1 MLRKKLLIIA
11 LLFIGYFLLGC
22 ATKNIIPVEGATKNS
37 WNANTFW
44 YHPWGNSVV
53 HHGIDIFAKKST
65 PVLSSTN
72 GIVILC
78 RPYGSGGNSIIVL
91 SPFLKLHYY
100 AHLDKFNTNMFD
112 IVKQGEKIGTVGD
125 TGNAKGKE
133 PHLHYGIMTPIPYIW
148 RWDKSRL
155 GWKKMFYLN
164 PGDYIQ

>member
-1 MLRKKLLIIA
+1 MKKLILIPIVLIA
-11 LLFIGYFLLGC
+11 GVFLSSC
-22 ATKNIIPVEGATKNS
+22 ATKNIIPVEGATKNN

-44 YHPWGNSVV
+44 HPHWGKSVV
-53 HHGIDIFAKKST
+53 HHGIDIFAKKGT

-78 RPYGSGGNSIIVL
+78 RPYGSGGNSIMVL
-91 SPFLKLHYY
+91 SPFIKLHYY

-112 IVKQGEKIGTVGD
+112 IVKQGEQIGTVGD

-148 RWDKSRL
+148 RWDSSTL
-155 GWKKMFYLN
+155 GWRKMFYLN
-164 PGDYIQ
+164 PID